1 MAAKIL
7 IVDDEQNVCDI
18 CDLYLKRENYRT
30 KAIHNGSAAL
40 QAVQEFQ
47 PDLMILDLMLPGL
60 DGWSIC
66 RQIRSHHSL
75 PIIMLTARD
84 SDADRIR
91 GLELGADDYLVKP
104 FNPRELVA
112 RVRAVLR
119 RTQAAATD
127 KSSSQILVHGELTM
141 NLDTRQVFVRGK
153 ELNLSPKEFELLR
166 CLLRRPGKTFT
177 RTELLDQIW
186 GYDYF
191 GDERTVD
198 VHVKRLRRKL
208 KTVQA
213 DGYVCTVWGIGYRL
227 GEIPVD
233 S

>member
-1 MAAKIL
+1 MKRGWQRKFSSSMTSRTFVIFATYIL
-7 IVDDEQNVCDI
+7 NEKTTGR
-18 CDLYLKRENYRT
+18 KRFIT
-30 KAIHNGSAAL
+30 AVAAL

-127 KSSSQILVHGELTM
+127 KSSSQILVHGEAYYD
-141 NLDTRQVFVRGK
+141 LDTRVK
-153 ELNLSPKEFELLR
+153 
-166 CLLRRPGKTFT
+166 CLCEAK
-177 RTELLDQIW
+177 
-186 GYDYF
+186 
-191 GDERTVD
+191 
-198 VHVKRLRRKL
+198 
-208 KTVQA
+208 
-213 DGYVCTVWGIGYRL
+213 
-227 GEIPVD
+227 